1 VSVVLEFVSVP
12 EREMVAPVLLSWSE
26 ATPGRTVPVG
36 AVMTIV
42 PGPTSPPS
50 GELVVNEKEY
60 LTCWALPAVDDT
72 VGAVTPETVP
82 AAFSVKLGLATGVT
96 SADVEALSEWRAAP
110 GFVTSSRVIVTVS
123 PGLIVSVQQR

>member
-1 VSVVLEFVSVP
+1 
-12 EREMVAPVLLSWSE
+12 
-26 ATPGRTVPVG
+26 
-36 AVMTIV
+36 
-42 PGPTSPPS
+42 
-50 GELVVNEKEY
+50 
-60 LTCWALPAVDDT
+60 VDDT